1 MELQKHAEL
10 SESLRL
16 KIMHKNYITI
26 LISRFLEAAIQLRRE
41 RQHSNQKLN
50 EIIKLSDK
58 VSRRE
63 NSLKQHFGWSES
75 FTLTM
80 LVKKVSRM
88 FWGEKF
94 HSFESYQEIAFWF
107 VLIASQLREV
117 DLELTLSTENNYFDC
132 FAKEII
138 PARQLSDSKSACCSK
153 YSQLRQKSWNRSRS
167 LNWNVN

>member
-10 SESLRL
+10 SESLRQ

-138 PARQLSDSKSACCSK
+138 QARQLRRLKVSLLLEIFPIKSKIMK
-153 YSQLRQKSWNRSRS
+153 SQPIT
-167 LNWNVN
+167 